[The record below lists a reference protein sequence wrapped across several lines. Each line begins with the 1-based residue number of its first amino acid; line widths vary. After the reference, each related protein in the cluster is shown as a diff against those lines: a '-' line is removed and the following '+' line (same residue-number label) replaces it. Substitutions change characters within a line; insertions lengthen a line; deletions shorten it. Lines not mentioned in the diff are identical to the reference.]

1 MALAWGVTGPVHEPP
16 HDLRGARERPR
27 IRVGRPCRRRGIPC
41 NASERSPAVTTWSPD
56 ELERIGRATELQV
69 ASRRSNGSLR
79 PYVTIWAVGVGDEL
93 YVRSAHGPTNGWYR
107 RAKAAGA
114 GRIRAGGVERDVS
127 FEEPARAVA
136 RAVTAAYH

>member
-1 MALAWGVTGPVHEPP
+1 
-16 HDLRGARERPR
+16 
-27 IRVGRPCRRRGIPC
+27 
-41 NASERSPAVTTWSPD
+41 VTTWSPD

-136 RAVTAAYH
+136 RAVTAAYHAKYDRYGPAIVGTVVTPEAEQLTLRIMPR